1 MALYST
7 TTAALALGV
16 DRKQLEN
23 LLGRCRIPGT
33 TRGRQGRARRLSRN
47 TLLAVAAVLRLQR
60 TLGIPASRGAE
71 LLADG
76 LLSHPRGNAGTLPGA
91 LFTAREAED
100 NGPQA
105 VRVPRD
111 GAALRHGPFLLLV
124 DVPELERELAQ
135 ALAEAIEMSPR
146 PRRGRPY
153 GTARQHGG

>member
-1 MALYST
+1 MAFYST

-23 LLGRCRIPGT
+23 LLGRCQIPGT
-33 TRGRQGRARRLSRN
+33 SRGRQGRARRLSRN
-47 TLLAVAAVLRLQR
+47 SLLAVAAVLRLQR

-76 LLSHPRGNAGTLPGA
+76 LLSHPRG
-91 LFTAREAED
+91 D
-100 NGPQA
+100 
-105 VRVPRD
+105 
-111 GAALRHGPFLLLV
+111 GPFLLLV

-146 PRRGRPY
+146 PRRGRPR
-153 GTARQHGG
+153 GTARRRGG